1 MKAILLKFTLI
12 FLFSSLSNAKN
23 YEDIIKKTDLARGK
37 MPGGLSWTVHI
48 TSSESGKINEMEM
61 MVRAKDDNAIAEAI
75 SPARS
80 KGEVYLFIDNSIW
93 FSKPSLKKP
102 VVISSRLR
110 LSGQAVSGDIAS
122 TNYSRDY
129 NVTLEKETNTE
140 YIFRL
145 KSKNSSTTYDQI
157 LYTVNKKKLVAIKA
171 DFLTVSGE
179 VFKKAEFKYGY
190 NLKHKGKSIPFISE
204 VKIQDT
210 KSSDYSILKYRNPK
224 IEKISDQIFKVN
236 SITR

>member
-1 MKAILLKFTLI
+1 MIYI
-12 FLFSSLSNAKN
+12 FSSISNAKN
-23 YEDIIKKTDLARGK
+23 YDDVIKKTDLARGK

-48 TSSESGKINEMEM
+48 TSSEAGKINEMEM
-61 MVRAKDDNAIAEAI
+61 TVKAKDDNAIAEAT

-80 KGEVYLFIDNSIW
+80 KGEIYLFIDNSIW

-129 NVTLEKETNTE
+129 RVTLDKETKDE

-157 LYTVNKKKLVAIKA
+157 LYTVNKKKLVATKA

-179 VFKKAEFKYGY
+179 VFKRAEFKYGY
-190 NLKHKGKSIPFISE
+190 NLKNKSKTTPFISE
-204 VKIQDT
+204 MRIQDT
-210 KSSDYSILKYRNPK
+210 KSSDYSILKYKNPK
-224 IEKISDQIFKVN
+224 IEKISDQIFKVS

>member
-1 MKAILLKFTLI
+1 MKTILLKITMI
-12 FLFSSLSNAKN
+12 CMFSSLSNAKN
-23 YEDIIKKTDLARGK
+23 YEDIIKKTDIARGK

-48 TSSESGKINEMEM
+48 TSSEAGKINEMEM
-61 MVRAKDDNAIAEAI
+61 TVKAKDDNAIAEAT

-129 NVTLEKETNTE
+129 SVTLDKETKDE

-157 LYTVNKKKLVAIKA
+157 LYTVNKKQLVATKA

-179 VFKKAEFKYGY
+179 VFKRADFKYGY
-190 NLKHKGKSIPFISE
+190 SLKNKGKSTPFISE
-204 VKIQDT
+204 MKIQDT
-210 KSSDYSILKYRNPK
+210 KSSDYSILKYKNPK
-224 IEKISDQIFKVN
+224 IEKISDQIFKVS